1 MVKPLSEGL
10 AEMSAHAK
18 EAEDHVSAALKE
30 AHDKIVSRR
39 EKTRATVEASI
50 AKVNEDMHAVG
61 TTLAEK
67 WKALQAKI
75 SADQAALKANIAEQK
90 HERDVKHAENHAKAL
105 EVEASLA
112 IDYAVASIDQA
123 ELAVYDAIVA
133 RAEAD
138 RAKTSRTSK

>member
-1 MVKPLSEGL
+1 MAKLLSESL

-18 EAEDHVSAALKE
+18 EAEDHIAAAQKE
-30 AHDKIVSRR
+30 AHDKIVARR
-39 EKTRATVEASI
+39 EKARATVEASI
-50 AKVNEDMHAVG
+50 AKVNQDMHAVG
-61 TTLAEK
+61 STLAEK

-75 SADQAALKANIAEQK
+75 DADKAALKANIAERK
-90 HERDVKHAENHAKAL
+90 HEKDVKHAENHAKAL
-105 EVEASLA
+105 EMEASLA

-138 RAKTSRTSK
+138 RAKT